1 MPHASLPNPGFQ
13 AFILCGPGI
22 SLDTFT
28 TDPSTFPK
36 AIIPIANRPMVW
48 YPLDWCYRTGI
59 SDIYLVAPPES
70 KVALETAL
78 SQNPYLT
85 SLPSPR
91 PTVVAPDELTD
102 TSGTADIFRQPE
114 VKSIITGDFVVL
126 PCDLVSELPGL
137 SLLQEW
143 MVTQSG
149 LGGVTGG
156 IDEYTSLPRP
166 LAASGEKLGRRGGL
180 GLFYDTKAEDSIKDE
195 QTDFVAT
202 VPFAN
207 PAVTPSKTSLR
218 ADISQIVYSMPADS
232 LNDRLEDNKGFV
244 VRHTLLRKFPRVS
257 MRTKMRDAH
266 VYIFPFWIL
275 EFMQNEHFES
285 VGEDVLGWWAR
296 ATWQEG
302 LIAKLGLD
310 KILQSP
316 SHTPADLQNPNT
328 VETEA
333 NVADYISTRTKS
345 IAQHSAPLASR
356 THTSIQLHSPAKV
369 PPILAYL
376 QPPNASFIRRV
387 DTTAALLSVSLKL
400 AKLPE
405 SSTLPPGTTPSPLS
419 HSWKIAHPDAV
430 PQQTRIE
437 STTCLLAE
445 NVTVGAKCNIKE
457 AVIGSGCSIGEG
469 ARIIKCVLMDDVI
482 IGENVNLSGCV
493 IGRRCKIEGG
503 PRSSV
508 EKTDLRDC
516 EVEGGYVVTWG
527 TDAKNEKFM
536 LSNLGNV
543 GDIDAENVE
552 AIEPLDDD
560 GISNR

>member
-1 MPHASLPNPGFQ
+1 MPNPGFQ

-28 TDPSTFPK
+28 TDPSSFPK
-36 AIIPIANRPMVW
+36 AIIPVANRPMVW
-48 YPLDWCYRTGI
+48 YPLDWCYRMGI
-59 SDIYLVAPPES
+59 SEIYLVAPPES
-70 KVALETAL
+70 KDALETAL
-78 SQNPYLT
+78 SQNPHLT

-91 PTVVAPDELTD
+91 PTVLAPVELTN
-102 TSGTADIFRQPE
+102 TSGTAEIFRQPE
-114 VKSIITGDFVVL
+114 VKSVITGDFIVL
-126 PCDLVSELPGL
+126 PCDLISELSGL

-143 MVTQSG
+143 MITESG

-156 IDEYTSLPRP
+156 IDEYTGLSRP
-166 LAASGEKLGRRGGL
+166 MLASGEKMGRRGGL
-180 GLFYDTKAEDSIKDE
+180 GLFYETRDDEGTKDE

-202 VPFAN
+202 VPFAK
-207 PAVTPSKTSLR
+207 PAIVPSKTSLR
-218 ADISQIVYSMPADS
+218 ANISQIVYSMPADS
-232 LNDRLEDNKGFV
+232 LNDKVEDNKGFI
-244 VRHTLLRKFPRVS
+244 VRHSLLRKFPRVS
-257 MRTKMRDAH
+257 MRTTMRDAH

-296 ATWQEG
+296 ATWQDG
-302 LIAKLGLD
+302 LIPKLGLD

-316 SHTPADLQNPNT
+316 PHTPPESQQLNQ
-328 VETEA
+328 VEAET

-345 IAQHSAPLASR
+345 IARNSAPLASR
-356 THTSIQLHSPAKV
+356 THATIQLPTPATV

-376 QPPNASFIRRV
+376 QPPNSSFIRRV
-387 DTTAALLSVSLKL
+387 DTAAALLSVSLKL
-400 AKLPE
+400 AKLAE
-405 SSTLPPGTTPSPLS
+405 TSILTPGTTPSPLS
-419 HSWKIAHPDAV
+419 HSRKIAHPDAV
-430 PQQTRIE
+430 PQQTRVE
-437 STTCLLAE
+437 SATCLLAE

-457 AVIGSGCSIGEG
+457 AVIGSGCTIGEG

-482 IGENVNLSGCV
+482 IGENVSLSGCV

-503 PRSSV
+503 PRSSA

-516 EVEGGYVVTWG
+516 EVEGGYVVSWG

-543 GDIDAENVE
+543 GDVDAENLD

-560 GISNR
+560 GISHR